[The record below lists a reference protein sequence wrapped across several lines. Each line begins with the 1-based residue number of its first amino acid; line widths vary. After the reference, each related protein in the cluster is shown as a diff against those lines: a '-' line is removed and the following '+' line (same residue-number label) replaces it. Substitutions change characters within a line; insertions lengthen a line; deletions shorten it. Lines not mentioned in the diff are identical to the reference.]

1 MNPLKE
7 LLQYGQSF
15 WLDYIRRSLITDGE
29 LKRLVKEDGLRGV
42 TSNPT
47 IFQKAIAGSSDY
59 DDTLKEIIDADLHV
73 DARALYDKLAI
84 EDIQMAADVLE
95 DVYEETDGADGF
107 VCLELSPDLAHD
119 TKGSIEEAR
128 RIWKEVNRPNLMVKV
143 PATSEGIPVIESLI
157 AEGINVNI
165 TLMFSLAHYEAVAS
179 AYLRGLERCSDPHRV
194 ASVASFFVSRVDK
207 VTDKALEDIGT
218 TEALELRGKIAISN
232 AKITYKRFKEVF
244 SGEKWEKMERKG
256 ARVQRPLWAST
267 STKNPAYSDVLYI
280 EELIGANT
288 VNTMPPATLNAF
300 RDHGKLRPALE
311 EGLEEAEAVL
321 RRLASLGIDLEAITE
336 KLQADGV
343 ASFADSFDSLLE
355 TLEDKRQAII
365 HGLKEHQTLFLE
377 EYENQVEKR
386 LKTWEQQN
394 FSRRLWAKDPTL
406 WFPEPKPEITDRLG
420 WLELPESMHERLE
433 DFNSLANQVKDEGMS
448 QVVLLGMGG
457 SSLAPDVFQK
467 TFGQAEGYPELV
479 VLDSTHPLAVLSV
492 EDKLDLSRTLFIVS
506 SKSGT
511 TLETLSLFRYFWK
524 QMGQI
529 TEKPGPHFV
538 AVTDPG
544 TPLMKL
550 GQERG
555 FRRVFQANPDVG
567 GRYSAFTDF
576 GLVPAALIGMD
587 IHRLLDRAWIASEN
601 CSFCVS
607 EEKATGLVLGAALG
621 ELAGERDKLTF
632 VTSPALRS
640 FPDWVEQLI
649 AESTGKDA
657 KGIVPVANEPFGS
670 PDEYGQDRFFVFLFL
685 EGDDNGELEKRMKA
699 LQEAGHP
706 VVRHDLV
713 EKFDLGKEIFDWEIA
728 VASAGSVIGI
738 HPFNQPDVQLAKDF
752 ARKAM
757 EKGGGNGG
765 EGVSEVEAFSID
777 EPDILAKALKEWII
791 QAQPGDY
798 AAIQAYLSPTQE
810 TTAALQNIRLEILKR
825 TRLAT
830 TAGYGPRFLHSTGQL
845 HKGGPNSGLFLQIVD
860 EPKIELPVPETDFS
874 FKSLIRAQALGDY
887 LALKQRGRRVL
898 RVNMKTDIGR
908 GFEILED
915 LLQNQG

>member
-7 LLQYGQSF
+7 LQQYGQSF
-15 WLDYIRRSLITDGE
+15 WLDYIRRSLITGGE
-29 LKRLVKEDGLRGV
+29 LERLVKEDGLRGV

-59 DDTLKEIIDADLHV
+59 DDTLKNIIEADPHV
-73 DARALYDKLAI
+73 KAQTLYEKLAI
-84 EDIQMAADVLE
+84 EDIQLAADVLRA
-95 DVYEETDGADGF
+95 VYEETDGADGF

-128 RIWKEVNRPNLMVKV
+128 RIWREVGRSNLMVKV

-165 TLMFSLAHYEAVAS
+165 TLMFSLAHYEAVAQ
-179 AYLRGLERCSDPHRV
+179 AYWRGLERCSDPHRV

-207 VTDKALEDIGT
+207 AVDKALEGVGT
-218 TEALELRGKIAISN
+218 PEALDLRGKIAIAN
-232 AKITYKRFKEVF
+232 AKVVYKRFKELF
-244 SGEKWEKMERKG
+244 CGERWEKMEKKG

-267 STKNPAYSDVLYI
+267 STKNPAYADVLYA
-280 EELIGANT
+280 EELIGAGT
-288 VNTMPPATLNAF
+288 INTMPPATLNAF
-300 RDHGKLRPALE
+300 RDHGQLRSAIG
-311 EGLEEAEAVL
+311 EGVEEAEASL
-321 RRLASLGIDLEAITE
+321 RRLASLGVDLEAITKE
-336 KLQADGV
+336 LQEEGV
-343 ASFADSFDSLLE
+343 DSFAESFDSLLE
-355 TLEDKRQAII
+355 TLKDKRQTII
-365 HGLKEHQTLFLE
+365 HALKEHQTLFLGA
-377 EYENQVEKR
+377 YENQVDKR
-386 LKTWEQQN
+386 LKTWKKQN

-406 WFPEPKPEITDRLG
+406 WFPEPKTEITDRLG
-420 WLELPESMHERLE
+420 WLELPEAMHERLE
-433 DFNSLANQVKDEGMS
+433 EFVSLANQVKNEGMS

-467 TFGQAEGYPELV
+467 TFGNAEGYPELV
-479 VLDSTHPLAVLSV
+479 VLDSTHPSAVRSV
-492 EDKLDLSRTLFIVS
+492 EDKLDLDRTLFVVS

-524 QMGQI
+524 QMSQI

-538 AVTDPG
+538 AITDPG
-544 TPLMKL
+544 TPLLKL
-550 GQERG
+550 GLERG

-587 IHRLLDRAWIASEN
+587 IHRLLDRAWIAAEN
-601 CSFCVS
+601 CSFCMS
-607 EEKATGLVLGAALG
+607 EEKATGLALGAALG

-649 AESTGKDA
+649 AESTGKDG
-657 KGIVPVANEPFGS
+657 KGIVPVADEPFAS
-670 PDEYGQDRFFVFLFL
+670 PDEYSQDRLFVFLFL
-685 EGDDNGELEKRMKA
+685 EGDDDGELEKRMKA

-713 EKFDLGKEIFDWEIA
+713 DKFDLGKEIFCWEIA

-752 ARKAM
+752 VQKAM
-757 EKGGGNGG
+757 EKGGESGG
-765 EGVSEVEAFSID
+765 EDISEMEAFPID
-777 EPDILAKALKEWII
+777 KPDILARALKDWIS

-830 TAGYGPRFLHSTGQL
+830 TTGYGPRFLHSTGQL

-860 EPKIELPVPETDFS
+860 EPKIELPVPETDFT
-874 FKSLIRAQALGDY
+874 FKSLIKAQALGDFQ
-887 LALKQRGRRVL
+887 ALKQRGRRVL
-898 RVNMKTDIGR
+898 QVDMKTDIGR

>member
-7 LLQYGQSF
+7 LQRYGQSF

-59 DDTLKEIIDADLHV
+59 DDTLKDIIEV
-73 DARALYDKLAI
+73 DPQMKARTLYEKLAV
-84 EDIQMAADVLE
+84 EDIQLAADVLRG
-95 DVYEETDGADGF
+95 VYEETDGADGF

-119 TKGSIEEAR
+119 TKGSLEEAR
-128 RIWKEVNRPNLMVKV
+128 RIWKEVSRPNLMVKV

-165 TLMFSLAHYEAVAS
+165 TLMFSLARYEAVAR
-179 AYLRGLERCSDPHRV
+179 AYWRGLERCSDPYRI
-194 ASVASFFVSRVDK
+194 ASVASFFLSRIDKAVDR
-207 VTDKALEDIGT
+207 ALEDIGT
-218 TEALELRGKIAISN
+218 PEALDLRGKIAIAN
-232 AKITYKRFKEVF
+232 AKIVYKRFKELS
-244 SGEKWEKMERKG
+244 SGERWEKLEREG
-256 ARVQRPLWAST
+256 ARIQRLLWAST
-267 STKNPAYSDVLYI
+267 STKNPAYTDVLYV
-280 EELIGANT
+280 EELIGADT
-288 VNTMPPATLNAF
+288 INTMSPATLNAF
-300 RDHGKLRPALE
+300 RDHGQLRPAI
-311 EGLEEAEAVL
+311 GDRVEEAEAVL
-321 RRLASLGIDLEAITE
+321 RRLASLGVDLETITE
-336 KLQADGV
+336 KLQEEVIDSLA
-343 ASFADSFDSLLE
+343 ASLDSLLE
-355 TLEDKRQAII
+355 TLKDKRQTII
-365 HGLKEHQTLFLE
+365 HGLKEHQTLFLGA
-377 EYENQVEKR
+377 YENQVDKR
-386 LKTWEQQN
+386 LKTWKKQN

-420 WLELPESMHERLE
+420 WLELPEAMHKRLE
-433 DFNSLANQVKDEGMS
+433 EFVSFANQVKDEGIS

-457 SSLAPDVFQK
+457 SSLASDVFQK
-467 TFGQAEGYPELV
+467 TFGKAEGYPELV
-479 VLDSTHPLAVLSV
+479 VLDSTHPAAVRSV

-538 AVTDPG
+538 AITDPG

-550 GQERG
+550 GLERD

-567 GRYSAFTDF
+567 GRYSALTDF
-576 GLVPAALIGMD
+576 GLVPAALIGID
-587 IHRLLDRAWIASEN
+587 IHRLLDRAWVAAEN
-601 CSFCVS
+601 CSFCVL
-607 EEKATGLVLGAALG
+607 EEKAAGLVLGAVLG
-621 ELAGERDKLTF
+621 ELARGRDKLTF
-632 VTSPALRS
+632 MTSPALRS

-649 AESTGKDA
+649 AESTGKDG
-657 KGIVPVANEPFGS
+657 KGMVPVANEPFAS
-670 PDEYGQDRFFVFLFL
+670 PDEYSQDRLFVFLL
-685 EGDDNGELEKRMKA
+685 MEGDDNGELEKRMKA
-699 LQEAGHP
+699 LLEAGHP

-713 EKFDLGKEIFDWEIA
+713 EKFDLGKEIFVWEIA

-738 HPFNQPDVQLAKDF
+738 QPFNQPDVQLAKDF
-752 ARKAM
+752 AHKAM
-757 EKGGGNGG
+757 EKGGESGG
-765 EGVSEVEAFSID
+765 EDIREVEAFPID
-777 EPDILAKALKEWII
+777 KPDILAKALKDWIS

-798 AAIQAYLSPTQE
+798 TAIQAFISPTQE

-830 TAGYGPRFLHSTGQL
+830 TMGYGPRFLHSTGQL

-860 EPKIELPVPETDFS
+860 EPKIDLPVPETDFS

-887 LALKQRGRRVL
+887 LALRQRGRRVL
-898 RVNMKTDIGR
+898 RVDVKSDIGR

-915 LLQNQG
+915 LLQNQA